1 MSGSLHKLV
10 IHCFTDKD
18 FKNEIKDSMFTAPIN
33 PESFTKNV
41 KVELETRSATGS
53 PGKDPKF
60 KGVGTEE
67 LKLDFILDGTNTME
81 GYFNKNNASVS
92 EALAAFLQ
100 CVNDYDGKIHRPRF
114 LIIFW
119 GSEIKFSCVL
129 SNLDINHTLFDPKGY
144 PLRVKISA
152 TFVGYNSPEAEVALK
167 NISSP
172 DLTHYKRVTA
182 GDRLDLMS
190 YNIYN
195 DSKYFLQ
202 VAKIN
207 NLVSLRN
214 LRLGASISFPPFDK
228 TDNNG

>member
-18 FKNEIKDSMFTAPIN
+18 FKDEVKDAMFTAPIN

-53 PGKDPKF
+53 AGKDPKF
-60 KGVGTEE
+60 KGKGSDE
-67 LKLDFILDGTNTME
+67 LKLDFILDGTGTME
-81 GYFNKNNASVS
+81 GYFGKKDTSVS
-92 EALAAFLQ
+92 KALADFLK

-119 GSEIKFSCVL
+119 GSEIKFSCVV
-129 SNLDINHTLFDPKGY
+129 SNIDINHTLFDPKGF

-152 TFVGYNSPEAEVALK
+152 TFVGYNSPKAEFAL
-167 NISSP
+167 NHISSP
-172 DLTHYKRVTA
+172 DLTHYKTVTA
-182 GDRLDLMS
+182 SDRLDLLT
-190 YNIYN
+190 YKIYN

-202 VAKIN
+202 VAKTN
-207 NLVSLRN
+207 NLSSIRN
-214 LRLGASISFPPFDK
+214 LKPGINISFPPFNK
-228 TDNNG
+228 NENNG